1 MSPDSRQIG
10 ATLVEVL
17 IALVI
22 LSVGI
27 VAVSNMFTESIAT
40 LGNLVAQQR
49 AVRLAS
55 NVSELLAGLPSELVR
70 DPPTPEEGDCDS
82 RHICT
87 PTHWLAINLQRW
99 QQLAQQQ
106 LPNGYVE
113 LIPSSEYATS
123 HIDIRITWSHR
134 NGQTLTYAL
143 QQEAV

>member
-1 MSPDSRQIG
+1 MNHDSKQFG
-10 ATLVEVL
+10 STLIEVL

-27 VAVSNMFTESIAT
+27 VAVSSMFTESIAT

-55 NVSELLAGLPSELVR
+55 NVSELLAGLPRELVR

-87 PTHWLAINLQRW
+87 PTQWLAFNLQRW

-106 LPNGYVE
+106 LPNGAVE
-113 LIPSSEYATS
+113 LIPGPENATT
-123 HIDIRITWSHR
+123 HINIRITWTHR

-143 QQEAV
+143 QQETV

>member
-27 VAVSNMFTESIAT
+27 VAVSNMFIESIAT

-106 LPNGYVE
+106 LPNGHVE
-113 LIPSSEYATS
+113 LIPGSENANS
-123 HIDIRITWSHR
+123 HINIRITWTHR

-143 QQEAV
+143 QQETV

>member
-1 MSPDSRQIG
+1 MTDSQQYG
-10 ATLVEVL
+10 STLVEVL
-17 IALVI
+17 VAMVI
-22 LSVGI
+22 LSIGI

-55 NVSELLAGLPSELVR
+55 NVSELLADLPRELLR

-82 RHICT
+82 QQICT
-87 PTHWLAINLQRW
+87 PTQWLAINLQRW

-113 LIPSSEYATS
+113 LIPGPENANAY
-123 HIDIRITWSHR
+123 IDIRITWSHR
-134 NGQTLTYAL
+134 NGQILTYAL
-143 QQEAV
+143 RQEAV